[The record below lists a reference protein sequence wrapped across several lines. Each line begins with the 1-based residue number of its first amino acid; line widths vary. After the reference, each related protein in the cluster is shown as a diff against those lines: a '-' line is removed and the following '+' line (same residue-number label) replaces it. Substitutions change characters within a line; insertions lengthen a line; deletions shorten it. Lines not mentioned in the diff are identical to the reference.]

1 MENEMGKFVAPSA
14 REVADAFLDVVLGDK
29 PDVPVEG
36 VSKVVTVLLCKSFVF
51 EGDFLAEYLEQLDD
65 YEDTPSQREW
75 FVLDQLFRGENV
87 PFLKEFGGLKVI
99 GN

>member
-1 MENEMGKFVAPSA
+1 MGNEMGKFVAPSA

-29 PDVPVEG
+29 PDAPVEG

-51 EGDFLAEYLEQLDD
+51 EGDFLAEYLEQLGD

-75 FVLDQLFRGENV
+75 FVLDYLFDSDKV
-87 PFLKEFGGLKVI
+87 AWLKRNTDLKVI